1 MAAIAEGKKAP
12 SFTLEDGAGERVS
25 LGDFKG
31 KNVVVYFYPKDDTP
45 GCTKEACG
53 FRNLWTELRRAGVV
67 VLGVSADDAES
78 HTKFASKYK
87 LPFPLLS
94 DPDRKLMQ
102 AWGAYGDK
110 MMYGKKTKGVIRS
123 TVWIGPDGV
132 VRKHWARVPD
142 AAKHPPPSSRRSA
155 AANSLDRRFPRVAVD
170 DVPAVAR
177 LPRELVGQSSH
188 AVASHADR
196 RGDDPERGLASQ
208 RVRTDENA
216 ARRDDPGRR
225 HVRPP
230 APVDH
235 APDAA
240 DARADRQPARHELGA
255 RSIRSAPRR

>member
-12 SFTLEDGAGERVS
+12 NFTLEDSAGKRVS

-53 FRNLWTELRRAGVV
+53 FRDLWKDLQRAGVV
-67 VLGVSADDAES
+67 ILGVSADKADS
-78 HTKFASKYK
+78 HKKFAVKYM

-132 VRKHWARVPD
+132 VRRHWARVPD
-142 AAKHPPPSSRRSA
+142 AAKHPA
-155 AANSLDRRFPRVAVD
+155 AVLEAI
-170 DVPAVAR
+170 
-177 LPRELVGQSSH
+177 
-188 AVASHADR
+188 
-196 RGDDPERGLASQ
+196 RGGE
-208 RVRTDENA
+208 
-216 ARRDDPGRR
+216 
-225 HVRPP
+225 
-230 APVDH
+230 
-235 APDAA
+235 
-240 DARADRQPARHELGA
+240 
-255 RSIRSAPRR
+255 